1 MAPPGQ
7 AQEAVPGQRLL
18 AAIVSSEGGPYYFKF
33 LGPDATVQEHRAAF
47 DGLIASIV
55 PSP

>member
-1 MAPPGQ
+1 MATPGQ

-18 AAIVSSEGGPYYFKF
+18 AAIVASEGGPYYFKF

-47 DGLIASIV
+47 DALIVSIV